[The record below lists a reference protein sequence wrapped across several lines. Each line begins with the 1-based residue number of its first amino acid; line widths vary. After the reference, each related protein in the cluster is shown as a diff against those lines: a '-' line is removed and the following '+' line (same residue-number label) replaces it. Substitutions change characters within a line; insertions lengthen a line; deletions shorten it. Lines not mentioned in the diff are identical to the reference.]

1 MANQNGS
8 TSIPTKIINLLTLI
22 ASLLKRGLINNTLQ
36 TISFIILFTIFPT
49 IYYLYIFDVLNFTKD
64 YPIFTII
71 LSIVLFCSCLTII
84 LLKTE
89 PIAKKYDVSVR
100 SFYKT
105 FYNIIF
111 ISVLFLCFSLLFHI
125 SKFVIYNSTTASIII
140 SFIIIILFLSLRI
153 ARGESKEDAEKFDDE
168 LADVGDELFDVIKSV
183 IFTIPCMVIDSIKW
197 VKKNISGLPATS
209 RILTIIISLIIVL
222 FYGVPFLKDFVKNA
236 GGITFVQESK
246 SLENRVLY
254 LTQKELKEKIIESK
268 SFARRK
274 LLQKTDDFKTYLES
288 NSDSIS
294 DLNKPITIEG
304 FNKDIHLLDKHII
317 YGEVMDKMNHSERT
331 LLNEHMKQ
339 NGISIEEYFNTFNKK
354 IGKYNDISY
363 SNPLPFVCTDKD
375 ISYNCSAADK
385 IKHYTTTLRQ
395 ENKYFELLDK
405 IAQYNNNKNNFVHQ
419 EVSNLVHFIN
429 RSNHIQDYNY
439 HYGLSFWVYFDPQ
452 IQNIQTTNEKRG
464 FIMTYSN
471 TPKLFY
477 DYNTKEL
484 VITVDN
490 CENKNKMCSENI
502 IYKSRDILYQR
513 WNHFVIN
520 YNYGTLDCFIN
531 NNLVST
537 NTKIAPYIDDAF
549 LEFGRSEEPLYNCG
563 ICNITYYDI
572 PLNITT
578 IGDIYQSRKIPCDV

>member
-8 TSIPTKIINLLTLI
+8 TSIPTKIIDFFTLI
-22 ASLLKRGLINNTLQ
+22 FSLLKRGLINNTLQ
-36 TISFIILFTIFPT
+36 TIAFIILFMIFPT
-49 IYYLYIFDVLNFTKD
+49 IYYLYIFKVLNFTHD
-64 YPIFTII
+64 YPVFTII
-71 LSIVLFCSCLTII
+71 LSITLFCSCLSII

-89 PIAKKYDVSVR
+89 SITKKYDVRVS

-111 ISVLFLCFSLLFHI
+111 ISVLFFCFSLLFHI
-125 SKFVIYNSTTASIII
+125 SKFVIYNSTTASIIV
-140 SFIIIILFLSLRI
+140 SFIIILLFLALRI
-153 ARGESKEDAEKFDDE
+153 ARGESKEDTEKFDDE
-168 LADVGDELFDVIKSV
+168 LADVGDDLFGVVKNV
-183 IFTIPCMVIDSIKW
+183 IFVIPCMIIDSIEW

-222 FYGVPFLKDFVKNA
+222 FYGVPFLKDFVKNT

-246 SLENRVLY
+246 SLEKRVLY

-274 LLQKTDDFKTYLES
+274 LLQKTDDFKTHLES
-288 NSDSIS
+288 YSY
-294 DLNKPITIEG
+294 LNKPTTIEG
-304 FNKDIHLLDKHII
+304 FNKEIHLLDKHII
-317 YGEVMDKMNHSERT
+317 YGEVMDKMNHTERT
-331 LLNEHMKQ
+331 LLIEHMKQ
-339 NGISIEEYFNTFNKK
+339 NGISIEEYFNAFNKK
-354 IGKYNDISY
+354 VGQYNDTSY
-363 SNPLPFVCTDKD
+363 RNPIPFVCTDND

-405 IAQYNNNKNNFVHQ
+405 IAQYNNKKNDFVHQ
-419 EVSNLVHFIN
+419 EASNLVHLIN

-439 HYGLSFWVYFDPQ
+439 HYGISFWVYFDPQ
-452 IQNIQTTNEKRG
+452 IQNIQTSSEKRG

-471 TPKLFY
+471 NPKVFY

-484 VITVDN
+484 KITVDN
-490 CENKNKMCSENI
+490 CENKNKICSENI
-502 IYKSRDILYQR
+502 VYKSRNILYQR

-531 NNLVST
+531 NHLIST
-537 NTKIAPYIDDAF
+537 NTKITPYINDAF
-549 LEFGRSEEPLYNCG
+549 LEFGRVDHPLYNCG

-578 IGDIYQSRKIPCDV
+578 IGDIYQSRKIPCNV